1 MRFAIP
7 IFSFTVFFIAVV
19 TYYVHNAIQTLQQ
32 DYSELKQD
40 YSELKQ
46 DYSELKQDHTELKQD
61 YTELKQVYTKNDN
74 ELQSLKEVDAKLKKE
89 VYNYYCTSETILLV
103 NC

>member
-32 DYSELKQD
+32 DYSKLNQD
-40 YSELKQ
+40 YS
-46 DYSELKQDHTELKQD
+46 ELKQD

-74 ELQSLKEVDAKLKKE
+74 ELQGLKKE